1 MRVPAARIFSFGC
14 IDNRQHPRGHGVVH
28 RQDRITLGGVKI
40 FPRIG
45 TTPEERS
52 SPQECN
58 ADLVL
63 WGDFEAAASTDS
75 LDKSVDY
82 SRVLTIVTN
91 TAMAQEY
98 SLVETLAYAIVRNV
112 LRAFPLD
119 RVRVKLRKRPASLI
133 DQLDFVEIE
142 IEES

>member
-1 MRVPAARIFSFGC
+1 
-14 IDNRQHPRGHGVVH
+14 
-28 RQDRITLGGVKI
+28 VKI
-40 FPRIG
+40 FSRIG

-58 ADLVL
+58 ADLAL

-82 SRVLTIVTN
+82 TRVLTLVTN
-91 TAMAQEY
+91 TALAQEY
-98 SLVETLAYAIVRNV
+98 HLVETLAYAIVRNV

-119 RVRVKLRKRPASLI
+119 RVRIKLRKRPASLI
-133 DQLDFVEIE
+133 NQLDFVEIE